1 MTRTRCRPGENRA
14 RYATSFARAH
24 GRTGAYSVPTATV
37 CVEYVASGE
46 VISSPRWN
54 LTASLSHDWR
64 VGDGGKVTAAGR
76 IHYTSRQ
83 LLYPIVV
90 PDAYAA
96 AETVA
101 DLDVTYRGPKN
112 WFVQA
117 YVKNVGNEATLLSV
131 FPGDLS
137 RDVTGPNAATDY
149 RQYGFI
155 GPPRTYGIRVG
166 ADF

>member
-1 MTRTRCRPGENRA
+1 MTRTRCRTGENRA

-37 CVEYVASGE
+37 GV
-46 VISSPRWN
+46 
-54 LTASLSHDWR
+54 ASLSHDWR
-64 VGDGGKVTAAGR
+64 VDDGGKVTAAGR

-96 AETVA
+96 AGTVA
-101 DLDVTYRGPKN
+101 DLDVTYRAPKN

-131 FPGDLS
+131 FPGDLP

-155 GPPRTYGIRVG
+155 GPPTTYGIRVG

>member
-1 MTRTRCRPGENRA
+1 M
-14 RYATSFARAH
+14 
-24 GRTGAYSVPTATV
+24 
-37 CVEYVASGE
+37 
-46 VISSPRWN
+46 ISSPRWN

-101 DLDVTYRGPKN
+101 DLDVTYRAPKN
-112 WFVQA
+112 WLRAPHVAEPEMQR
-117 YVKNVGNEATLLSV
+117 ELL
-131 FPGDLS
+131 
-137 RDVTGPNAATDY
+137 
-149 RQYGFI
+149 
-155 GPPRTYGIRVG
+155 
-166 ADF
+166 